1 MLTSSHDVASNRIA
15 SQAKKEVILD
25 TLKAHNGACTYE
37 VRAGAFALFVVHTRS
52 THDRVWPR
60 ACWQV
65 LFQKAEEL
73 HCDVLAAALKS
84 LKKAKAVEYE
94 GQMLLMP
101 MCKDTEIKLVNPDY
115 DPFAAPA

>member
-1 MLTSSHDVASNRIA
+1 MAALQHYQPLPSRLISSLMLREKAVNAT
-15 SQAKKEVILD
+15 AKVVTVCEHELSEAYLQ
-25 TLKAHNGACTYE
+25 TRWLEACMLL
-37 VRAGAFALFVVHTRS
+37 RARSLFR
-52 THDRVWPR
+52 
-60 ACWQV
+60 
-65 LFQKAEEL
+65 LAEEMGL
-73 HCDVLAAALKS
+73 LKS